1 MKSNQNSASWVKP
14 DGRPFC
20 FLIHGNF
27 IYRSLRKRDPFMKSD
42 ESGMRKGSS
51 FLLRIFTENS
61 ISVNSICSSP
71 LWVVGLTSTQKTNLL
86 PR

>member
-1 MKSNQNSASWVKP
+1 
-14 DGRPFC
+14 
-20 FLIHGNF
+20 
-27 IYRSLRKRDPFMKSD
+27 MKSD

-71 LWVVGLTSTQKTNLL
+71 LWVVGAYFNAEDEFVAPVNSCHFRVPIGRQPFSVYRPSEKSRTSGRARIRFNY
-86 PR
+86 

>member
-1 MKSNQNSASWVKP
+1 
-14 DGRPFC
+14 
-20 FLIHGNF
+20 
-27 IYRSLRKRDPFMKSD
+27 MKSD